1 MGNLKNDG
9 KAINVPAVPAG
20 QYNFGELFR
29 INGWNGIMMKTVAT
43 ADTVRAAAME
53 VSSERVWYFTIPSAV
68 AAAQGAY
75 LYWTAGAGTKR
86 GDTDLT
92 ATPTGT
98 PVLIVEE
105 AKDANNVVGARVL
118 NVGP

>member
-1 MGNLKNDG
+1 MGQLKSDG
-9 KAINVPAVPAG
+9 KAINVPTVPAG
-20 QYNFGELFR
+20 QYNYGELFR
-29 INGWNGIMMKTVAT
+29 INGWNGIMMKTINT

-53 VSSERVWYFTIPSAV
+53 ISSERIWYVTIPGAV

-75 LYWTAGAGTKR
+75 LYWTTGAGTKR

-92 ATPTGT
+92 ATVTGT
-98 PVLIVEE
+98 PVLQVEE
-105 AKDANNVVGARVL
+105 AKDGNNIIAARIL

>member
-1 MGNLKNDG
+1 MGQLKSDG
-9 KAINVPAVPAG
+9 RAINVPVVPAG

-29 INGWNGIMMKTVAT
+29 INGWNGIMMKTINT
-43 ADTVRAAAME
+43 ADTIRAAAME
-53 VSSERVWYFTIPSAV
+53 TSSERIWYVLIPVAQ

-98 PVLIVEE
+98 PIAVVEE
-105 AKDANNVVGARVL
+105 AKDANNFVGIRVL

>member
-1 MGNLKNDG
+1 MGQLKSDG
-9 KAINVPAVPAG
+9 KAVNVPVVPAG

-29 INGWNGIMMKTVAT
+29 INGWNGIAMKTVNT
-43 ADTVRAAAME
+43 ADTTRAMAME
-53 VSSERVWYFTIPSAV
+53 VSSERIWYFSIPAAV

-92 ATPTGT
+92 STVTGS
-98 PVLIVEE
+98 PILAIEE

>member
-1 MGNLKNDG
+1 MGQLKSDG
-9 KAINVPAVPAG
+9 KAVNVPVMPAG
-20 QYNFGELFR
+20 QYNFGEMFR
-29 INGWNGIMMKTVAT
+29 INGWNGIVMKTINT
-43 ADTVRAAAME
+43 ADTNRAAAME
-53 VSSERVWYFTIPSAV
+53 ISSERIWYFLIPAAV

-86 GDTDLT
+86 GDTDLS
-92 ATPTGT
+92 ATVAGT

-105 AKDANNVVGARVL
+105 AKDGNNIVGARVL

>member
-1 MGNLKNDG
+1 MGQLKGDG
-9 KAINVPAVPAG
+9 RAINVPVVPAG

-29 INGWNGIMMKTVAT
+29 INGWNGIMMKTINT
-43 ADTVRAAAME
+43 ADTNRAAAME
-53 VSSERVWYFTIPSAV
+53 ISSERVWYFLIPVAV

-92 ATPTGT
+92 ATPTGA
-98 PVLIVEE
+98 PILIVEE
-105 AKDANNVVGARVL
+105 AKDGNNFVAARVL
-118 NVGP
+118 NCGL